1 MTAAKGPRLLFFLS
15 LFFRSAPTSGKE
27 QTEFQIAHRWYN
39 FHFSSPTAEARP
51 PSAHPAPPPTEVKAG
66 PGRGGQ
72 QRPRASPG
80 GARQRSC
87 GSSRSED
94 QLQLRAAPSSAQP
107 LARSRRGLRSRK
119 LGPRALG
126 PEDCSPSRER
136 RVRSPRAREGA
147 NARMLLRRR
156 AAARQ
161 GGLRGPQNKELSGG
175 TYLRLWL
182 SGPKSTDPRRRSG
195 GRLGLP
201 WMARLVAVCG
211 RGGHGG
217 ARTGGGASGRG
228 GERRTGGRVCGRRRR
243 GPVRSLPPLQPAHQ
257 FQGSCNLIPL
267 SHRP

>member
-1 MTAAKGPRLLFFLS
+1 MVQLS
-15 LFFRSAPTSGKE
+15 LFLS
-27 QTEFQIAHRWYN
+27 H
-39 FHFSSPTAEARP
+39 
-51 PSAHPAPPPTEVKAG
+51 
-66 PGRGGQ
+66 RGGAPSI
-72 QRPRASPG
+72 RSPRTPTHRSEGGTRARRAAAAPRISRRCAPAELRIVAERGPAAAPG
-80 GARQRSC
+80 G
-87 GSSRSED
+87 
-94 QLQLRAAPSSAQP
+94 PSSAQP
-107 LARSRRGLRSRK
+107 LAGSRRGLRSRK
-119 LGPRALG
+119 LGPRALR
-126 PEDCSPSRER
+126 PEDCSPSPER
-136 RVRSPRAREGA
+136 RVRSRRAREGA

-161 GGLRGPQNKELSGG
+161 GGLQGPQNKELSGG